1 MREVENSQMQFGE
14 IEIGDIE
21 IDAKS
26 RDYVPAVLKGLQ

>member
-1 MREVENSQMQFGE
+1 MQFGE